1 MDSKIIKSHQCFV
14 ERSHVVLKLILN
26 SDQALAL
33 FKQKQ
38 ILTDLLV
45 TNIYKKNEDFF
56 IQLLYAW
63 LHLANNNFTTF
74 ISIEDILD
82 QPIFLNPRTR
92 MDFKYPIQD
101 YFRQIYHYQGSL
113 QISTTRSSL
122 LFNIS
127 QEFYQKIQNITYN
140 HTKYINL
147 LLAQFPMTVNTY
159 LELKLP
165 KNSFCIFSARTIKSH
180 QKSKR
185 LPKTL

>member
-1 MDSKIIKSHQCFV
+1 MDSKIIKSHQCSV
-14 ERSHVVLKLILN
+14 ERSHVVLKLILH
-26 SDQALAL
+26 SDEGLAL
-33 FKQKQ
+33 FRQKQ
-38 ILTDLLV
+38 ILAGLLV
-45 TNIYKKNEDFF
+45 TNIYKKSEDFF

-63 LHLANNNFTTF
+63 LHLTNNNFSTF
-74 ISIEDILD
+74 ISIEEILE
-82 QPIFLNPRTR
+82 QT
-92 MDFKYPIQD
+92 IQD